1 MIGRRLFEILGRNH
15 AEIQL
20 IWLEIIFSESE
31 NGKYGFTTLGP
42 DTVLPN
48 APPAYI
54 AYSGTCLE
62 VSSAIATSAPTL
74 LSNAKAEGPDFK
86 IYPWA
91 PASRASR
98 IICSESYKVR
108 ISTSIFGSFL

>member
-42 DTVLPN
+42 DTVLPER
-48 APPAYI
+48 APRLHRVFRAAPEEWFVI
-54 AYSGTCLE
+54 AQ
-62 VSSAIATSAPTL
+62 
-74 LSNAKAEGPDFK
+74 
-86 IYPWA
+86 
-91 PASRASR
+91 
-98 IICSESYKVR
+98 
-108 ISTSIFGSFL
+108 